1 MIRANMTV
9 SPALR
14 HFFSMLRIPAAFPVV
29 LATAVLLEGCA
40 LPALVGTAG
49 IAGTSSMAAERRTAG
64 TMVEDETIE
73 WKARASLSEAGLLDE
88 RHHVSVTSFNR
99 IVLLTG
105 QVPDEAARRRAAAE
119 ARRVAEVRAVHN
131 ELVVGRPTSVPRRSE
146 DVLVT
151 ANVKLA
157 MAASGEIAPPTNV
170 NVKVVTENA
179 TVFLMGLVTRKESE
193 TITATVRRVPGVAQ
207 IVRLFEYLEA
217 GSTG

>member
-1 MIRANMTV
+1 
-9 SPALR
+9 
-14 HFFSMLRIPAAFPVV
+14 
-29 LATAVLLEGCA
+29 
-40 LPALVGTAG
+40 
-49 IAGTSSMAAERRTAG
+49 MAAERRTAG

-73 WKARASLSEAGLLDE
+73 WKARSSLSEAGLLDE

-99 IVLLTG
+99 IVPADRPG
-105 QVPDEAARRRAAAE
+105 SGRSGPPPRRGRGEAGGRSSRGSQRARGGPADLR
-119 ARRVAEVRAVHN
+119 
-131 ELVVGRPTSVPRRSE
+131 PRRSE